1 MIGDIL
7 KLIRIANEN
16 MSIKE
21 AANKIGIS
29 EAYISEI
36 EQGNKQFS
44 LNTLK
49 KFSSVYNVPASKIML
64 WDEEQ
69 EDYQRTLLII
79 LKHYLY
85 EQHVNNIQQVMNYTD
100 NMGNIYQKKI
110 QNK

>member
-7 KLIRIANEN
+7 RTIRVANEN
-16 MSIKE
+16 MSIKD

-29 EAYISEI
+29 AAYISEI

-49 KFSSVYNVPASKIML
+49 KFSSVYNVPLSKIML

-69 EDYQRTLLII
+69 EDYQHTLIKI
-79 LKHYLY
+79 LKYYLF
-85 EQHVNNIQQVMNYTD
+85 EQDTKNTEQDINYTK
-100 NMGNIYQKKI
+100 NMGTAYQKKI
-110 QNK
+110 QK